1 MNAKSENRMRSLL
14 NLKEDYS
21 IDFSNDDDAEKNE
34 SQLVVEKEEDEEE
47 EKEQQKPEEK
57 KDVDSKKDQQ
67 QAQQQTQQKDQ
78 QLNEVETDDKNDKED
93 PDENDADSLDTN
105 DSETPAEGPKGPVGK
120 KAATDTAK
128 QNSDNQKATEPPKTS
143 GAGGTG
149 DINVDKAYA
158 QMERAGTAAD
168 VVIALYDYLNALKSS
183 AQKAIGSSGK

>member
-57 KDVDSKKDQQ
+57 KDTDSKKDQQ
-67 QAQQQTQQKDQ
+67 QAQQKDQ

-93 PDENDADSLDTN
+93 PDENDADSLDIN

-128 QNSDNQKATEPPKTS
+128 QNSDNQKATEPPRTS

-158 QMERAGTAAD
+158 QLERAGTAAD

>member
-57 KDVDSKKDQQ
+57 KDTDSEKVQ
-67 QAQQQTQQKDQ
+67 QAQQKDQ
-78 QLNEVETDDKNDKED
+78 QLNEVETDDENDRED
-93 PDENDADSLDTN
+93 PDENDADSPDTSN
-105 DSETPAEGPKGPVGK
+105 SETPVEAPKGPVGK

-128 QNSDNQKATEPPKTS
+128 QNRDNQRATEPPKTN

-183 AQKAIGSSGK
+183 AQKAIGSSSK

>member
-57 KDVDSKKDQQ
+57 KDVDSKK
-67 QAQQQTQQKDQ
+67 AQQKDQ

-128 QNSDNQKATEPPKTS
+128 QNRDSRNTTEPPKTS

-158 QMERAGTAAD
+158 QLERAGTAAD